1 MIRRISAGPFLVCWW
16 CAAQATQDSGEL
28 DRRLH
33 TAEVERTR
41 GHLPAAESIMVD
53 LEAELERT
61 KGSDFLLAAALREHG
76 MLRDD
81 AGRST
86 EAISF
91 YERAL
96 GLVRAQPDVSPLSV
110 GLLLADLA
118 NSHADHGDSGAA
130 LALSTEAMNLLRP
143 TEDAAYPAFA
153 AALYAHGFA
162 LHRVGRNTEA
172 LPDLRKALN
181 LWQRSN
187 KPDYAQMALIKESM
201 AACFAE
207 LGYSNQAE
215 TFERD
220 GLGIRLKNLEP
231 NPLSIAAD
239 LNNLGV
245 ILVRA
250 QRFTEAL
257 QSFEKAVSTLEQSG
271 ESERNRLADVLGN
284 LGRLYYE
291 QARNTAHF
299 YAKAEDAYRRK
310 LAIEE
315 KIFGAS
321 DLRVAATLETLGE
334 ILYSER
340 AYDEAGG
347 IYSRG
352 VEIQQAALGS
362 ANPATQAAVKRYKT
376 FVKKMH
382 VPGAR
387 SVAAMN

>member
-61 KGSDFLLAAALREHG
+61 KGSEFLLAAALREHG

-81 AGRST
+81 AGRPN

-96 GLVRAQPDVSPLSV
+96 GLVRAQPDATPVSV
-110 GLLLADLA
+110 GLLLSDLA
-118 NSHADHGDSGAA
+118 SSHADRGDSGVA

-143 TEDAAYPAFA
+143 TEEATYPAFA
-153 AALYAHGFA
+153 VALYAHGFA

-220 GLGIRLKNLEP
+220 GLAIRLKKYEP
-231 NPLSIAAD
+231 NPLSVAAD
-239 LNNLGV
+239 PNNLGV

-257 QSFEKAVSTLEQSG
+257 QSFEKA
-271 ESERNRLADVLGN
+271 RPP
-284 LGRLYYE
+284 
-291 QARNTAHF
+291 
-299 YAKAEDAYRRK
+299 
-310 LAIEE
+310 
-315 KIFGAS
+315 IFRPTS
-321 DLRVAATLETLGE
+321 IMTFFR
-334 ILYSER
+334 
-340 AYDEAGG
+340 
-347 IYSRG
+347 
-352 VEIQQAALGS
+352 GS
-362 ANPATQAAVKRYKT
+362 ASPGTLRPRPCCVGAMASTGCPLSATRPRASPHN
-376 FVKKMH
+376 ML
-382 VPGAR
+382 
-387 SVAAMN
+387 